1 MQCFSLAP
9 EPSQNSLTFFRIFH
23 IKTCH
28 CIKSNQAL
36 SLFWSLD
43 KPSCRA
49 QKSPPPRWISSVNM
63 NYIGRGTKFFCDIL
77 MVKRKEEQFEGLVL
91 LQPNLA
97 YFWSNCVA
105 SGDQA
110 VFDLLQTMV
119 PAGQLCYSLRLS
131 VERSSG
137 YTTQPIVPLSW
148 SSNDGNCYLSNL
160 SAGLCL
166 VGSTNRNSLKS
177 AR

>member
-1 MQCFSLAP
+1 MDFKCEHEL
-9 EPSQNSLTFFRIFH
+9 
-23 IKTCH
+23 
-28 CIKSNQAL
+28 
-36 SLFWSLD
+36 
-43 KPSCRA
+43 
-49 QKSPPPRWISSVNM
+49 RWAVS
-63 NYIGRGTKFFCDIL
+63 FFCDIL

-91 LQPNLA
+91 LKPNLA

-160 SAGLCL
+160 AAGLCL
-166 VGSTNRNSLKS
+166 VGSTNRNSLKI